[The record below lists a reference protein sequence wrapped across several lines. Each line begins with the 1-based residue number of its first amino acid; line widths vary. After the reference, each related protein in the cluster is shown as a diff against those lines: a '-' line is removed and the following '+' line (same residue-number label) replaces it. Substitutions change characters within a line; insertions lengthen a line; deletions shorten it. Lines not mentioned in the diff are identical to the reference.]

1 MAFVAVTQEISL
13 ANARRPS
20 LALIAL
26 SLNLAVTLPLAY
38 ILNIWQDEAYTL
50 QTTSRSLLYA
60 FTQALSFEQNAPLYF
75 VFLTAWRHLGSGI
88 FFLRLPSLLCIA
100 LAIALVPELSRRYI
114 PSIDPGLATLVAA
127 WNPFVIWAAVE
138 MRVYALIILLS
149 ALLLL
154 SFFDAFL
161 ARRPSKV
168 SAVAYAVCCVLALY
182 TQYYLGF
189 LIAAQGLTL
198 LLLARRQAGRFALCA
213 AAAGLAFAPMLAIVP
228 AQVQNFKS
236 AFTPPSFP
244 RAVEVLG
251 AILARYALP
260 LSFPHAKL
268 AYLVVAIAAI
278 AAAVAARKKF
288 TGSGD
293 GTILLI
299 TLWTFAFFAVASYAT
314 GVHVLDRHAA
324 SLYLP
329 CILSVFAIL
338 TFLRKPLQERA
349 ALAWS
354 CVALLASTATL
365 VQTYA
370 PLAKPGDWVRATA
383 YLRAH
388 ERPREPIVVFE
399 AENALPLAHYYNGPN
414 RIVAI
419 PRGVDFRRY
428 DVSGFVLHNTSEV
441 EAAVPPAQ
449 RLWLVTAGECSSA
462 NIRFGC
468 DVLERFVATRY
479 RVVSDVSFY
488 GSRIRLLRR
497 TPAAG
502 KPPL

>member
-1 MAFVAVTQEISL
+1 MAFVAATQEISL

-50 QTTSRSLLYA
+50 QTTGRSLLYA

-75 VFLTAWRHLGSGI
+75 VFLTAWRHMGTSI
-88 FFLRLPSLLCIA
+88 FFLRLPSILCIA

-138 MRVYALIILLS
+138 MRVYALVILLS

-198 LLLARRQAGRFALCA
+198 LLLARRQVGRFALCA

-288 TGSGD
+288 TGNGD

-299 TLWTFAFFAVASYAT
+299 TI
-314 GVHVLDRHAA
+314 R
-324 SLYLP
+324 
-329 CILSVFAIL
+329 
-338 TFLRKPLQERA
+338 TFLRRPLHERA

-414 RIVAI
+414 RVVAI

-428 DVSGFVLHNTSEV
+428 DVSGFVLHSTSEV
-441 EAAVPPAQ
+441 EAAVPPAP
-449 RLWLVTAGECSSA
+449 RVWLVTAGECSSA

-497 TPAAG
+497 TLPAG
-502 KPPL
+502 KLPS

>member
-1 MAFVAVTQEISL
+1 
-13 ANARRPS
+13 
-20 LALIAL
+20 
-26 SLNLAVTLPLAY
+26 
-38 ILNIWQDEAYTL
+38 
-50 QTTSRSLLYA
+50 
-60 FTQALSFEQNAPLYF
+60 
-75 VFLTAWRHLGSGI
+75 
-88 FFLRLPSLLCIA
+88 
-100 LAIALVPELSRRYI
+100 
-114 PSIDPGLATLVAA
+114 
-127 WNPFVIWAAVE
+127 
-138 MRVYALIILLS
+138 
-149 ALLLL
+149 
-154 SFFDAFL
+154 
-161 ARRPSKV
+161 
-168 SAVAYAVCCVLALY
+168 
-182 TQYYLGF
+182 
-189 LIAAQGLTL
+189 
-198 LLLARRQAGRFALCA
+198 
-213 AAAGLAFAPMLAIVP
+213 MLAIVP

-288 TGSGD
+288 TGNGD

-399 AENALPLAHYYNGPN
+399 AENALPLAHYYHGPN

-428 DVSGFVLHNTSEV
+428 DVSGFVLHSTSEV
-441 EAAVPPAQ
+441 EAAVPPAP
-449 RLWLVTAGECSSA
+449 RLWLVTAGECRSA

-497 TPAAG
+497 TLPAG
-502 KPPL
+502 KPPS